1 MRGAVAGL
9 ASILVA
15 CAGASSE
22 APLVSAPGAASAH
35 PSPAPVTVDALL
47 ARTAGEGSV
56 LLRLSVAREH
66 PLGSRLEPYVL
77 AWPGWGPTLASLTK
91 HPVAEL
97 DWIDVVGPKD
107 AAQERLATR
116 TAIADEVVDARLA
129 ARSDGTLR
137 AVIRPR
143 PHVVVAVTPD
153 SAPAVE
159 QTLRAAPLLDP
170 AADPDEAVHVDFLN
184 PHEALPNVPAE
195 ARRLVLRVYSRP
207 GGGAEAF
214 AELTCDDEP
223 AAAHMADW
231 IRGRVDSLNN
241 LVVRVLT
248 RELLN
253 GLVVD
258 TKGPVVELRL
268 PATREQLESLATLAA
283 GFLPPGSPG

>member
-1 MRGAVAGL
+1 M
-9 ASILVA
+9 
-15 CAGASSE
+15 
-22 APLVSAPGAASAH
+22 
-35 PSPAPVTVDALL
+35 TVDALL
-47 ARTAGEGSV
+47 RRTAGEGSV

-66 PLGSRLEPYVL
+66 PLGARLEPFIL

-107 AAQERLATR
+107 AAQERLAAR
-116 TAIADEVVDARLA
+116 TAMADEVVDARVA

-137 AVIRPR
+137 VVARPR

-153 SAPAVE
+153 SAAAVE
-159 QTLRAAPLLDP
+159 QTLRAAQLLDP
-170 AADPDEAVHVDFLN
+170 VADADEALHVDFPH
-184 PHEALPNVPAE
+184 PHEALPDVPAE
-195 ARRLVLRVYSRP
+195 TRRLVLRVYSRP

-223 AAAHMADW
+223 SATRMADW

-248 RELLN
+248 RDLLN

-258 TKGPVVELRL
+258 TKGPVVALRL
-268 PATREQLESLATLAA
+268 PATRDQLESLATLAA
-283 GFLPPGSPG
+283 GLLPPGSPG